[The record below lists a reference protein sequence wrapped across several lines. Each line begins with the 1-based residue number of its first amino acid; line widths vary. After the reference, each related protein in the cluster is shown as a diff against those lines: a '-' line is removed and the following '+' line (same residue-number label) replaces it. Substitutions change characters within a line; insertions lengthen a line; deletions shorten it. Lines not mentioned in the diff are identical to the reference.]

1 MSKETSM
8 NRNNPF
14 FKALAPIA
22 KKKAKVQRL
31 ERIDVIEEQPQYSTG
46 TVYHDSVN
54 VLYMPTVSVKLTSR
68 RSNKMFTRY
77 LYHIFVFLFVLC
89 GGLALI
95 GAGLAYV
102 LNG

>member
-14 FKALAPIA
+14 FKALTPIA

-46 TVYHDSVN
+46 TVYHDKRGRTVYAYRKRKVN
-54 VLYMPTVSVKLTSR
+54 FK
-68 RSNKMFTRY
+68 KEQ
-77 LYHIFVFLFVLC
+77 
-89 GGLALI
+89 
-95 GAGLAYV
+95 
-102 LNG
+102 